1 MSISKGSKLSWSD
14 IRSIYTSLN
23 TQRSRFGYSK
33 VTVPS
38 NPGEVV
44 PSAVSK
50 LKAAIEELKNNTY
63 VGNTANTGVSVPSA
77 GTLIYP
83 LPFTTMSG
91 TINNISKVCAFDSF
105 TPCDFDNGFSSCYV
119 AENSDNTF
127 HSSSSGAANG
137 FST

>member
-14 IRSIYTSLN
+14 IQSIYTSLN
-23 TQRSRFGYSK
+23 TERKRFGYST

-38 NPGEVV
+38 NPGKAAT
-44 PSAVSK
+44 SAVSN
-50 LKAAIEELKNNTY
+50 LKTAIEELKNNKY
-63 VGNTANTGVSVPSA
+63 VSSTANTGVTVPST

-83 LPFTTMSG
+83 LPFSTMSSTVG
-91 TINNISKVCAFDSF
+91 KIADVCAFDSF

-119 AENSDNTF
+119 AENNDNTF
-127 HSSSSGAANG
+127 HSSSSGTANG

>member
-14 IRSIYTSLN
+14 IQSIYTSLN
-23 TQRSRFGYSK
+23 TERQRFGYSA

-38 NPGEVV
+38 NPGKAAT
-44 PSAVSK
+44 SAVSN
-50 LKAAIEELKNNTY
+50 LKTAIEELANNKY
-63 VGNTANTGVSVPSA
+63 VNSTANTGVTVPST

-83 LPFTTMSG
+83 LPFSTMSSTVG
-91 TINNISKVCAFDSF
+91 KIAGVCAFDSF

-119 AENSDNTF
+119 AENNDNTF
-127 HSSSSGAANG
+127 HSSSSGTANG

>member
-1 MSISKGSKLSWSD
+1 MNISQGSKLSWSD
-14 IRSIYTSLN
+14 IQNIYTSLN
-23 TQRSRFGYSK
+23 VERERFGYSEIAI
-33 VTVPS
+33 PS
-38 NPGEVV
+38 NPGKATPNEV
-44 PSAVSK
+44 SN
-50 LKAAIEELKNNTY
+50 LKTAIEELKNNKY
-63 VGNTANTGVSVPSA
+63 VSSTANTGVTVPSS

-91 TINNISKVCAFDSF
+91 TVSNIANVCAFDSF

-127 HSSSSGAANG
+127 HSSSSGASNS

>member
-14 IRSIYTSLN
+14 IQSIYTSLN
-23 TQRSRFGYSK
+23 GQRSRFGYSQ

-38 NPGEVV
+38 NPGKAAT
-44 PSAVSK
+44 SAVSN
-50 LKAAIEELKNNTY
+50 LKVAIEELANNKY
-63 VGNTANTGVSVPSA
+63 VGGTAYTGVTVPSV

-83 LPFTTMSG
+83 SPFTTMSG
-91 TINNISKVCAFDSF
+91 TVNNISNVCAFDSF

-119 AENSDNTF
+119 AENADNTF

>member
-14 IRSIYTSLN
+14 IQSIYTSLN
-23 TQRSRFGYSK
+23 TERKRFGYST

-38 NPGEVV
+38 NPGKATT
-44 PSAVSK
+44 SAVSN
-50 LKAAIEELKNNTY
+50 LKTAIEELKNNKY
-63 VGNTANTGVSVPSA
+63 VSSTANTGVTIPSA

-83 LPFTTMSG
+83 LPFSTMSSTVG
-91 TINNISKVCAFDSF
+91 KIADVCAFDSF

-119 AENSDNTF
+119 AENNDNTF
-127 HSSSSGAANG
+127 HSSSSGTANG